1 MTATPTPSFVLTED
15 QFKELADAGHA
26 RKDATCLTGIAS
38 QVIEWMAWRADEPRQ
53 KAISEV
59 AKQLYADQSELAN
72 VVIEQGFPG
81 HVPDRHARTTTL
93 ERWVDSAFDKVCA
106 LALAQEDTRERMI
119 AIIHQQKGRCYRLD
133 HLNPLPLNR
142 SVMRF
147 QDGSLRK
154 VADLRKLLS
163 NATNINAVLLNVAR
177 TGDIEAF
184 QSLQGIRS
192 IRRYMDA
199 ENMVRYARSANQEIP
214 AAFMNFMLS
223 GRGTDLQAEGTS
235 MNFADWLGATIGAVP
250 SGAWA
255 TVEPIYNADFA
266 RTGGHEI
273 IQAMFR
279 REQKAKEGDNQLMN
293 RLIADGADWYIG
305 LQQYLIG
312 GYIYLGLRDRQ
323 PQPLAELSELVE
335 AGAKQNAAPVA
346 ALILQALPQDLVLA
360 YASNPRLADRVFK
373 IAKLPYLFDLVSE
386 RILTGHLE
394 SDIGL

>member
-1 MTATPTPSFVLTED
+1 MTATPTPSFALTES
-15 QFKELADAGHA
+15 QFQELADAGHA
-26 RKDATCLTGIAS
+26 RKDATCLKEIVPWVM
-38 QVIEWMAWRADEPRQ
+38 QCMAWKTDAPRHE
-53 KAISEV
+53 AVSEA
-59 AKQLYADQSELAN
+59 AKQLYAGQTQLAN
-72 VVIEQGFPG
+72 ALIEQEFPTY
-81 HVPDRHARTTTL
+81 VQDKFARTKLL
-93 ERWVDSAFDKVCA
+93 ERWIDSAFDKVCA
-106 LALAQEDTRERMI
+106 LALTQEKTREQMI
-119 AIIHQQKGRCYRLD
+119 ALIHQQKGRSYRLD
-133 HLNPLPLNR
+133 HLNPLELTQN
-142 SVMRF
+142 VMRRK
-147 QDGSLRK
+147 DGSLRK
-154 VADLRKLLS
+154 VADVRKLL
-163 NATNINAVLLNVAR
+163 NNGTNINAVLLNVAR

-192 IRRYMDA
+192 IRRYLDA

-214 AAFMNFMLS
+214 AAFMNFMLAGS
-223 GRGTDLQAEGTS
+223 GTDLQAQGVS
-235 MNFADWLGATIGAVP
+235 MNFADWLGASIGAVP

-255 TVEPIYNADFA
+255 TVKPIYQADFA

-279 REQKAKEGDNQLMN
+279 REQKAKEGDGQLMN

-323 PQPLAELSELVE
+323 PQPLAELSELIE

-373 IAKLPYLFDLVSE
+373 IAKLPYLLDLISE
-386 RILTGHLE
+386 RILTNHLE
-394 SDIGL
+394 SEIGL